1 MTRNVLIFPAGTE
14 IGLEIFQALQYCKE
28 VKLFGAGQAVSNH
41 AQFLF
46 EPYYEIPSIHDDNW
60 IETLVKL
67 CNSLNID
74 YIFPAYDDVINA
86 LCNSREK
93 IPAEILAPNKTIC
106 DLTRS
111 KRDTYKFFESFISV
125 PKVINLGE
133 KITFPVFIKPDKGQ
147 GSQNTFLVNSQKE
160 LFDCIHKIEDPLVCE
175 YLPGEEY
182 TVDCFSD
189 RDLGLIFCGARER
202 QRTRNGISMRS
213 QTTSLSEA
221 HQIAKIIQDKI
232 GIYGAWFFQ
241 IKRNKNGR
249 FSLLEIAPRIAGSM
263 ATHRIKGVNFPLLT
277 ILEAE
282 RKTIQVNT
290 NDYEVTIDRALKNRF
305 KINVHYYDTIYIDL
319 DDTLIV
325 HNKVNPIIIQLIFQG
340 ISNGKKIVLITR
352 HAGDLDLTLNKFR
365 LNHIFHQIIHLN
377 SLEKKSSYIKN
388 HSAIFIDDSFSE
400 RMDVHDHCQIMT
412 FDTSMVEC
420 LLD

>member
-14 IGLEIFQALQYCKE
+14 IGLEIFQALQHCKE
-28 VKLFGAGQAVSNH
+28 VKLFGAGQATSNH

-46 EPYYEIPSIHDDNW
+46 EPYYEIPSIHDDGW
-60 IETLVKL
+60 VETLVKL

-86 LCNSREK
+86 LCNIREK

-106 DLTRS
+106 DLSRN

-125 PKVINLGE
+125 PKIIDRDQN
-133 KITFPVFIKPDKGQ
+133 ISFPVFIKPNKGQ
-147 GSQNTFLVNSQKE
+147 GSQNTFLVKSQKE
-160 LFDCIHKIEDPLVCE
+160 LFDCINKIEDPLICE
-175 YLPGEEY
+175 YLPGQEY

-189 RDLGLIFCGARER
+189 RDQGLIFCGARER

-213 QTTSLSEA
+213 QTINLNEA
-221 HQIAKIIQDKI
+221 NQIAKIIQDKL
-232 GIYGAWFFQ
+232 GIHGAWFFQ
-241 IKRNKNGR
+241 IKRNVNGA

-263 ATHRIKGVNFPLLT
+263 ATHRVKGVNFPLLT

-282 RKTIQVNT
+282 RKNLQVIT
-290 NDYEVTIDRALKNRF
+290 NGYEVTIDRALKNRF
-305 KINVHYYDTIYIDL
+305 KINLYAYDTIYVDL

-325 HNKVNPIIIQLIFQG
+325 NNRVNLIIIQLIFQG
-340 ISNGKKIVLITR
+340 ISNGKQIILITR
-352 HAGDLDLTLNKFR
+352 HAGNLDLTLNKFR
-365 LNHIFHQIIHLN
+365 LKHLFHQIIHLN

-400 RMDVHDHCQIMT
+400 RMDVHEKCQIMT